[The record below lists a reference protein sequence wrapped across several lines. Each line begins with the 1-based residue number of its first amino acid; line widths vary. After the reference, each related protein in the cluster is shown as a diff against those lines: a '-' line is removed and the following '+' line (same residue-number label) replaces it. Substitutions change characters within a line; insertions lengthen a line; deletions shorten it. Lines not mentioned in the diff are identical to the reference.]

1 MRALQAVPILVAAI
15 VGIAGAARPAAADAL
30 PSGVFDR
37 IVAVVGRDI
46 ILLSDVH
53 AREVP
58 FLKQLEGDSSPDVVK
73 LAKRMELE
81 KELVTAMID
90 ERLEA
95 TYAAAHHITVAPDD
109 VDRAEAAVAQQ
120 NSMSVDQLEEVAV
133 DHGMTRA
140 AYRAEL
146 ARQVLGAKLVQIVIK
161 PRVHADPKLSE
172 ADLFVL
178 LDQER
183 GHWREELRRAT
194 HVDVR
199 L

>member
-1 MRALQAVPILVAAI
+1 MPMRALQAVPILVAAI

-95 TYAAAHHITVAPDD
+95 TY
-109 VDRAEAAVAQQ
+109 
-120 NSMSVDQLEEVAV
+120 
-133 DHGMTRA
+133 
-140 AYRAEL
+140 
-146 ARQVLGAKLVQIVIK
+146 
-161 PRVHADPKLSE
+161 
-172 ADLFVL
+172 
-178 LDQER
+178 
-183 GHWREELRRAT
+183 
-194 HVDVR
+194 
-199 L
+199 